1 MKQHLTAHLESMW
14 LCRHDLM
21 PREERGQIVN
31 DNPRPSDHGAIG
43 RIHLSFQG

>member
-1 MKQHLTAHLESMW
+1 MGLCHL
-14 LCRHDLM
+14 DL
-21 PREERGQIVN
+21 IVN